1 MIYFS
6 EIKGRRV
13 ITKEGKFLG
22 KLYDLVFVA
31 SDKPE
36 ITKIEVKGAGKKIH
50 MIPTKYILGYTN
62 CLIISDNYT
71 ETSLDVE
78 ELHLGANLLDKQII
92 DIKGNKVVRVN
103 DVIIQNEAQTWF
115 VAGVDIGVLGIMRWF
130 GLEGLVIRLLRA
142 LSIKTAKHFLPWAT
156 IQPLELVKGKVV
168 LKKEQSKLE
177 QIRAEDLADYLEETT
192 VENIDRVLTVLDDEF
207 AAEVIANLNPSFQTA
222 LFNIFEAKKAAKIL
236 TLIDSDEA
244 VDMLLTFSE
253 RKRERLLE
261 LLPTSKRE
269 ELKYLLRLSKTPIGD
284 LVSPEFVAVSPDYT
298 VKQTIEKIRRETIDF
313 SSLTAIYVVNE
324 KKQLVGVV
332 SLHELLLH
340 SEHTPLSKFMIQ
352 NVVVVHLTTPE
363 ELVIKKM
370 LKYKLYSLP
379 VIDQDR
385 KILGVVNIDD
395 VGEFLL
401 KEL

>member
-50 MIPTKYILGYTN
+50 MIPTKYILRYTN

-103 DVIIQNEAQTWF
+103 DVIIQNEAQAWF
-115 VAGVDIGVLGIMRWF
+115 VAGVDIGILGIMRWF

-207 AAEVIANLNPSFQTA
+207 AAEVVANLNPSFQTA

-244 VDMLLTFSE
+244 VDILLTFSE
-253 RKRERLLE
+253 RKREHLLE
-261 LLPTSKRE
+261 LLPTSTRE
-269 ELKYLLRLSKTPIGD
+269 ELEYLLRLAKTPIGD
-284 LVSPEFVAVSPDYT
+284 LVSPEFIVVHPDYT